1 MKAKIRLRPIICG
14 SLAAVMLIC
23 AIIPGE
29 VHAASSSEIQNQIDA
44 LDQRKDAIQEE
55 IDKLKAQQ
63 SENLSQIEDIV
74 AQKLLIEQQVQLLYL
89 QTDSINEQIR
99 YCNQLIADKQLE
111 HEDARER
118 LTALNEKYKERIRAM
133 EEDGSLSY
141 WEVLFSAKS
150 FIDFLDKLNMIAEI
164 ASADQRRL
172 EEISA
177 AAEEVAQAQEKLNQ
191 ERETL
196 QQTCDE
202 LEATQLELD
211 KKNAEAQTLMDQLLA
226 KNEEYEQ
233 YISESRERYNELEL
247 ELAKKEAEY
256 DKAVEDEEFRKWLA
270 SQNASANAPVGGNMD
285 SNGIYWVMPVKYICV
300 SSPFNPNRVH
310 PVLGYPRPHRGID
323 LAASTGTPIYATRSG
338 VVTTASVSE
347 EGGIYVIINHG
358 DGFSSAYLHMSRS
371 IVMAGQWVSAGE
383 KIGYVGATGLVTG
396 PHLHFSIIKN
406 GTYVNPVSYLNF
418 Y

>member
-1 MKAKIRLRPIICG
+1 MKARKRLRPIICG
-14 SLAAVMLIC
+14 LLAAVMLVC
-23 AIIPGE
+23 AVIPGG
-29 VHAASSSEIQNQIDA
+29 VHAASSSEIQDQIDA

-55 IDKLKAQQ
+55 IDKLKQQQ

-111 HEDARER
+111 LEDAQER

-133 EEDGSLSY
+133 EEDGNVSY
-141 WEVLFSAKS
+141 WAVLFSAES
-150 FIDFLDKLNMIAEI
+150 FMDFLDKLNMIAEI

-177 AAEEVAQAQEKLNQ
+177 AAEEVAQVQQMLNQ
-191 ERETL
+191 EREAL
-196 QQTCDE
+196 QKTRDE
-202 LEATQLELD
+202 LEDTQLELD
-211 KKNAEAQTLMDQLLA
+211 QKNAEAQMLMDQLLE

-233 YISESRERYNELEL
+233 YIAESRDRYNELEL

-256 DKAVEDEEFRKWLA
+256 DKAVEDEEFQKWLA
-270 SQNASANAPVGGNMD
+270 SQDANASAPVGGNLD

-300 SSPFNPNRVH
+300 TSPFNPNRVH

-323 LAASTGTPIYATRSG
+323 LGAATGTPIYATRSG

-347 EGGIYVIINHG
+347 EGGIYAIINHG

-383 KIGYVGATGLVTG
+383 LIGYVGATGLVTG
-396 PHLHFSIIKN
+396 PHLHFSIMKD
-406 GTYVNPVSYLNF
+406 GTYVNPASYLNF